1 MTVTDFIP
9 EGILDNM
16 SKIKIIGVGGG
27 GCNAVT
33 RLYNEGVKDVEFL
46 ICNTDLKALMASPV
60 PDKIQLGSALTKGL
74 GAGMNPEKGRNA
86 ALESLE
92 EIKKYIGDN
101 IEVVFITAGMG
112 GGTGTGA
119 APVIAKTVKESGR
132 LTISVVTYP
141 RDNDGLDTIQKAYEG
156 IEELRKYTDS
166 IIIVDNQKMY
176 DFAGSLDIEAT
187 YKKADD
193 VLDTAVRGISEII
206 TSTGFVNVD
215 LQDVTVVMRDS
226 GMALVGTGVA
236 KGENRAREAA
246 ERAFTSP
253 LLKDFDLNTAKNVL
267 TTSSYNNNSP
277 LLASEDTLIMD
288 LIRESTGR
296 GVSKLKRGLTI
307 DNRLEDDE
315 IAVTILATG
324 FKVNNTPPARTRSYS
339 NADTVELTDTAA
351 DNGGSITL
359 STGITGDFQESSI
372 RELDTENIFTYSP
385 DCNISDL
392 ESETALARRER
403 LRKEKKD

>member
-267 TTSSYNNNSP
+267 VNITYNNNSP

>member
-16 SKIKIIGVGGG
+16 STIKIIGVGGG

-33 RLYNEGVKDVEFL
+33 RLYNEGIKDVEYL
-46 ICNTDLKALMASPV
+46 ICNTDRQALMASPV
-60 PDKIQLGSALTKGL
+60 PDKIQLGSALTKGF

-86 ALESLE
+86 ALESIE
-92 EIKKYIGDN
+92 HIKKYIGGN
-101 IEVVFITAGMG
+101 IDVVFITAGMG

-119 APVIAKTVKESGR
+119 APVIAKAAKEAGL
-132 LTISVVTYP
+132 LTIAVVTYP
-141 RDNDGLDTIQKAYEG
+141 TNNEGLECLQRAYHG
-156 IEELRKYTDS
+156 IEEMSKYTDS

-176 DFAGSLDIEAT
+176 DFYGDLSIQDA

-193 VLDTAVRGISEII
+193 ILDTAVRGISEII

-215 LQDVTVVMRDS
+215 LEDVKVVMRDS
-226 GMALVGTGVA
+226 GMALVGTGRA
-236 KGENRAREAA
+236 SGEDRAREAVEKA
-246 ERAFTSP
+246 LTSP

-267 TTSSYNNNSP
+267 VNIMYNSKSS
-277 LLASEDTLIMD
+277 L
-288 LIRESTGR
+288 
-296 GVSKLKRGLTI
+296 
-307 DNRLEDDE
+307 RLEEGE

-339 NADTVELTDTAA
+339 NSDTVELTDGTA
-351 DNGGSITL
+351 DGRGTITL
-359 STGITGDFQESSI
+359 STGITGDFQEGSI
-372 RELDTENIFTYSP
+372 RELDTENIFTYGP

-392 ESETALARRER
+392 ENETALARRER
-403 LRKEKKD
+403 LRKAGKI

>member
-16 SKIKIIGVGGG
+16 STIKIIGVGGG

-33 RLYNEGVKDVEFL
+33 RLYNEGIKDVEYL
-46 ICNTDLKALMASPV
+46 ICNTDRQALMASPV
-60 PDKIQLGSALTKGL
+60 PDKIQLGSALTKGF

-86 ALESLE
+86 ALESIE
-92 EIKKYIGDN
+92 HIKKYIGGN
-101 IEVVFITAGMG
+101 IDVVFITAGMG

-119 APVIAKTVKESGR
+119 APVIAKAAKEAGL
-132 LTISVVTYP
+132 LTIAVVTYP
-141 RDNDGLDTIQKAYEG
+141 TNNEGLECLQRAYHG
-156 IEELRKYTDS
+156 IEEMSKYTDS

-176 DFAGSLDIEAT
+176 DFYGDLSIQDA

-193 VLDTAVRGISEII
+193 ILDTAVRGISEII

-215 LQDVTVVMRDS
+215 LEDVKVVMRDS
-226 GMALVGTGVA
+226 GMALVGTGRA
-236 KGENRAREAA
+236 SGEDRAREAVEKA
-246 ERAFTSP
+246 LTSP

-267 TTSSYNNNSP
+267 VNIMYNSKSS
-277 LLASEDTLIMD
+277 LLE
-288 LIRESTGR
+288 EG
-296 GVSKLKRGLTI
+296 
-307 DNRLEDDE
+307 E

-339 NADTVELTDTAA
+339 NSDTVELTDGTA
-351 DNGGSITL
+351 DGRGTITL
-359 STGITGDFQESSI
+359 STGITGDFQEGSI
-372 RELDTENIFTYSP
+372 RELDTENIFTYGP

-392 ESETALARRER
+392 ENETALARRER
-403 LRKEKKD
+403 LRKAGKI

>member
-267 TTSSYNNNSP
+267 VNITYNNNSP

-359 STGITGDFQESSI
+359 STGTTGDFQESSI

>member
-1 MTVTDFIP
+1 MTDFEPIP

-16 SKIKIIGVGGG
+16 STIKIIGVGGG

-33 RLYNEGVKDVEFL
+33 RLFNEGIKDVEFL
-46 ICNTDLKALMASPV
+46 LCNTDRQALMASPV
-60 PDKIQLGSALTKGL
+60 PDKIQLGSNLPRGL
-74 GAGMNPEKGRNA
+74 GAGMDPEKGRNA
-86 ALESLE
+86 AIESSE
-92 EIKKYIGDN
+92 EIKKSIGDN
-101 IEVVFITAGMG
+101 IKVVFITAGMG

-119 APVIAKTVKESGR
+119 SPVIAKTVKEAGK
-132 LTISVVTYP
+132 LTIAVVTYP
-141 RDNDGLDTIQKAYEG
+141 RDNDGLEALQRAYEG
-156 IEELRKYTDS
+156 IEEMRKYTDS

-176 DFAGSLDIEAT
+176 DFYGDLDIQST

-215 LQDVTVVMRDS
+215 LQDVTVVMRNS
-226 GMALVGTGVA
+226 GMALVGTGRA
-236 KGENRAREAA
+236 KGDNRAIEAA

-267 TTSSYNNNSP
+267 VNVMYNSKSSI
-277 LLASEDTLIMD
+277 LGSEDTMILD
-288 LIRESTGR
+288 YVSECTGG

-307 DNRLEDDE
+307 DNRLEEGE

-324 FKVNNTPPARTRSYS
+324 FKVNNTPPSRRRHMR
-339 NADTVELTDTAA
+339 NNGDTVELSETAES
-351 DNGGSITL
+351 DGVITL
-359 STGITGDFQESSI
+359 SPGSTEDQEGSI
-372 RELDTENIFTYSP
+372 RELDTEHIFTYSA

-392 ESETALARRER
+392 ENETALARRER
-403 LRKEKKD
+403 RKKQQQGQ